1 MSERSLFEEK
11 LIYIKGRNEAIAT
24 GSAATGTL
32 TANALTWHGGVGG
45 GERQSLLLDDVVGAS
60 IIDMEGLGGIACF
73 VVNAYPLVRPKGW
86 LVGLKQPG
94 RVLRE
99 YEFACESAAAR
110 SRWLRAINN
119 TLCGARADGKE
130 TLAPRRLHI
139 LLNPQSG
146 QKKGRQIFEA
156 VRPLL
161 EKSYLQFTLTETSYR
176 GQAGEIVAEMDLSEV
191 DGLAIVGGDGTIHE
205 VINGLMS
212 RKDWQEAILT
222 PIGTIPAGTSNGL
235 SKTLLEIS
243 REPYNPVSAAFAI
256 AKGKVRSLDL
266 AIAQQNGR
274 RFSAFLSLAWGLISD
289 VDIESDKM
297 RFLGPI
303 RTDLYALMRIWSLRA
318 YKGRFSFL
326 PSSDSSLGSQSSDRR
341 SPPAIVARQQLAT
354 NQGDRVSAGD
364 VTADLDSDVS
374 AHFPGEQNQWQAI
387 EDEFILF
394 WAMNLP
400 WASYDIKAAPHA
412 QLSDGAMDVLVVRRG
427 VSKLELLS
435 ALLSCAKGEHL
446 FLPSVE
452 YYKVRSFRVEP
463 LTSRGILAVDGEPV
477 DYSPIQLQVHRGMA
491 RVFCA

>member
-1 MSERSLFEEK
+1 MSERAIFEEK
-11 LIYIKGRNEAIAT
+11 LIYIKGRTELIAT
-24 GSAATGTL
+24 NKAATGTL
-32 TANALTWHGGVGG
+32 TENTLTWHEGGDGG
-45 GERQSLLLDDVVGAS
+45 GLQSLLLDDVVGAS
-60 IIDMEGLGGIACF
+60 ITELEGRKGIACF
-73 VVNAYPLVRPKGW
+73 VVSTYPFVRPRGW
-86 LVGLKQPG
+86 LAGLKKPG

-119 TLCGARADGKE
+119 TLCGGRADGEE

-146 QKKGRQIFEA
+146 QKKSWQIFEA

-161 EKSYLQFTLTETSYR
+161 EKSYLQFTVTETSYK
-176 GQAGEIVAEMDLSEV
+176 GQACEIVREMALSEV

-205 VINGLMS
+205 VINGLTS

-243 REPYNPVSAAFAI
+243 GEPYDPASAAFAI

-289 VDIESDKM
+289 VDIESDKI

-303 RTDLYALMRIWSLRA
+303 RTDLYALIRILSLRA

-326 PSSDSSLGSQSSDRR
+326 PSELSDSFLGSQSSDR
-341 SPPAIVARQQLAT
+341 SFSDRQQLAT
-354 NQGDRVSAGD
+354 GQGDRV
-364 VTADLDSDVS
+364 TAEDGIGYRDTDVS
-374 AHFPGEQNQWQAI
+374 GEQNEWQAI
-387 EDEFILF
+387 EDEFVLF
-394 WAMNLP
+394 WAMNVP
-400 WASYDIKAAPHA
+400 WATFDIKAAPHA
-412 QLSDGAMDVLVVRRG
+412 QLSDGAMDILVVRRG

-435 ALLSCAKGEHL
+435 ALLSSAKGEHI

-452 YYKVRSFRVEP
+452 YYKVLSFRLEP
-463 LTSRGILAVDGEPV
+463 LTSRGILAVDGEQV
-477 DYSPIQLQVHRGMA
+477 DYSPIQVQVHRGMA
-491 RVFCA
+491 RVFCV